1 MIVSCTLSDFVGY
14 EEFNRIKSADTS
26 YEFFCNV
33 SYRHNPNEAPKRMHF
48 NSYFTSNSKS
58 DNHLSIKSP

>member
-14 EEFNRIKSADTS
+14 EEFNSENPLTRVMNFSAMLATGTI
-26 YEFFCNV
+26 
-33 SYRHNPNEAPKRMHF
+33 RMKQQKRMHF